1 VQFFAANAW
10 RQSVKEC
17 QAFQQKHGLT
27 FPVLVDEK
35 GFMPVQYGVSYVPYL
50 VVVDHDGKI
59 RFAGRELENMEQ
71 QLKQLLRQN
80 Q

>member
-1 VQFFAANAW
+1 MNAW
-10 RQSVKEC
+10 HQSVKEC

-35 GFMPVQYGVSYVPYL
+35 GFVPDRYGVSYVPYL
-50 VVVDHDGKI
+50 VVIDHDGKI
-59 RFAGRELENMEQ
+59 RFAGRELEKMEHH
-71 QLKQLLRQN
+71 LKQLVGQN